1 VRADRRSASAR
12 VPHSQRRAATRALRG
27 GALALALFA
36 AAAPAAAQSGSKPA
50 DAPPV
55 AVSGHVPPASKVD
68 VPTAIR
74 AGVQWLVRNQNADGS
89 WGSHESARPY
99 EVLASVPGSQE
110 AFLVATTGLCVMA
123 LQDVADPGAEAQRAR
138 ERGIA
143 FLVANAAVKRQSGME
158 HYNVWAFGYALRALA
173 EELRRS
179 PDGPR
184 AGEMRATMAKL
195 VEKLGVYQTTDGGWG
210 YLSLDEVP
218 TLHPSDTSM
227 SFTTATILIG
237 IQAAEALGTEVPA
250 ALKAKA
256 VDHLRRSRLPD
267 GAFLYGE
274 YLKYRPRMEVN
285 ERKGSA
291 CRTPACLY
299 ALDVCGGTVS
309 ESEYREALEDLLV
322 RHAALQRAGIRE
334 PIPHR
339 SFYAISGYFYLYGH
353 AYAAYV
359 LAKLP
364 AADRAKYGPLLAK
377 AVLLCREPDGSF
389 WDYLLYGYHDAYGT
403 AYALIALARSGATA
417 RG

>member
-1 VRADRRSASAR
+1 
-12 VPHSQRRAATRALRG
+12 
-27 GALALALFA
+27 
-36 AAAPAAAQSGSKPA
+36 
-50 DAPPV
+50 
-55 AVSGHVPPASKVD
+55 
-68 VPTAIR
+68 
-74 AGVQWLVRNQNADGS
+74 
-89 WGSHESARPY
+89 
-99 EVLASVPGSQE
+99 
-110 AFLVATTGLCVMA
+110 
-123 LQDVADPGAEAQRAR
+123 
-138 ERGIA
+138 
-143 FLVANAAVKRQSGME
+143 
-158 HYNVWAFGYALRALA
+158 
-173 EELRRS
+173 
-179 PDGPR
+179 
-184 AGEMRATMAKL
+184 
-195 VEKLGVYQTTDGGWG
+195 
-210 YLSLDEVP
+210 
-218 TLHPSDTSM
+218 
-227 SFTTATILIG
+227 
-237 IQAAEALGTEVPA
+237 VPA